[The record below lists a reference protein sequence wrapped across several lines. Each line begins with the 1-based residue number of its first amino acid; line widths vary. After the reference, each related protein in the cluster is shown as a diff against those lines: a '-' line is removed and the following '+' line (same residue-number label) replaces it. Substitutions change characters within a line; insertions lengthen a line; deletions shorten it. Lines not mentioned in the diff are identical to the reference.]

1 MIEADGQ
8 WRGIDA
14 NSDIGG
20 RVRHVTSIND
30 FEEADRRQTRMSG
43 LEATEGNGR
52 LEDLGMTGE
61 RDKTTASVV
70 MDNIPL
76 EGEPADRHDDGRRT
90 ELFLGR

>member
-1 MIEADGQ
+1 
-8 WRGIDA
+8 
-14 NSDIGG
+14 
-20 RVRHVTSIND
+20 
-30 FEEADRRQTRMSG
+30 MSG
-43 LEATEGNGR
+43 FEATEGNRR